1 MTFDNWGGYK
11 FHTMKLV
18 LCTSTLV
25 LILTC
30 EKIKCM
36 YGKGG
41 YLSVDIIFNLHN
53 WLVV

>member
-1 MTFDNWGGYK
+1 MY
-11 FHTMKLV
+11 FHISIDIDLW
-18 LCTSTLV
+18 
-25 LILTC
+25 
-30 EKIKCM
+30 KIKCM